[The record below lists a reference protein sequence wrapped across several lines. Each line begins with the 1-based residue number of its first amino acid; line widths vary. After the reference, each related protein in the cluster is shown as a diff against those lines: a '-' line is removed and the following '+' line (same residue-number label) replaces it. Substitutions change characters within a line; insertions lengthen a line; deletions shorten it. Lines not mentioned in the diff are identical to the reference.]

1 MQSNQSSFRVEALL
15 NAAEGGSLPHLRR
28 LANEWPID
36 VSSSQRALTIVLKV
50 FKDNSGHLL
59 RMRAG
64 IFNATIHRSVT
75 ELVLAALLGTNG
87 IFQFLQN
94 GLTSGMDESQ
104 LAPLIAIFQ
113 QYLPHFYAWLRFL
126 VANPQLGFPSG
137 PTNGAQAATGLA
149 ILMRFGVHRTE
160 DPEILTS
167 IVDFSLFIWM
177 AMRKVQLEGKY
188 THEEYQKYFATRYS
202 PLSLCFDHATTRKTL
217 NEKLNAAPTKSL
229 EGLCEHFVQQLTESL
244 TPMDSPRLYI
254 TPFRS
259 YVTHVVVISRV
270 NPRFFQVVLK
280 SGFPALALKL
290 ALEARRANKLNI
302 AEIGHVLFN
311 STNFLIKG
319 WRRLVVQIID
329 AGLLDIV
336 IGDLI
341 SPPKED
347 GKVFDGWKFEEKMDP
362 LKALLFA
369 SYDRRIAKAL
379 NAAIESVP
387 AQILQI
393 IALNTT
399 ARQIWV
405 AFVRDFEPYKSALK
419 HIPALPIPFCNSL
432 KHCDDSMTE
441 SDHGRDAPKKCAKC
455 QTTIYCSTKCQ
466 QEDWETLHRHDC
478 TQSRVSRIGQ
488 QINGSW
494 ISHRTSMFNILVL
507 EYLINSH
514 LGPGAY
520 GDDWVKRRVWAFDR
534 TAYPMSVHSLTVE
547 NPASYE
553 HSMSV
558 LFNDARSQAM
568 LRQVAEDE
576 STILAVC
583 VSALARCGVAT
594 FAIFRVKKSPMSVG
608 IDRPKL
614 NFQLQ
619 SGFRK
624 VLDALGESLII

>member
-1 MQSNQSSFRVEALL
+1 MQSKQSSFRVEALL
-15 NAAEGGSLPHLRR
+15 NAAEGGSIPHLRR
-28 LANEWPID
+28 LGTEWPTDI
-36 VSSSQRALTIVLKV
+36 SSGQRA

-94 GLTSGMDESQ
+94 GHNSGMDESQ

-113 QYLPHFYAWLRFL
+113 QYLPHFYAWLRYL
-126 VANPQLGFPSG
+126 IVNPQLGFPSG
-137 PTNGAQAATGLA
+137 PTNGAEAASGLA
-149 ILMRFGVHRTE
+149 VLMRCGVHRTE

-188 THEEYQKYFATRYS
+188 THEEYQKYFAPRYS
-202 PLSLCFDHATTRKTL
+202 PLSLCFDHAATRKTL

-259 YVTHVVVISRV
+259 YVTHVVVISR
-270 NPRFFQVVLK
+270 LC
-280 SGFPALALKL
+280 SSLASPLLRSKL
-290 ALEARRANKLNI
+290 ALEARRAHKLNI

-341 SPPKED
+341 SPPKEG
-347 GKVFDGWKFEEKMDP
+347 GKVFDGWKFEEKLNP

-379 NAAIESVP
+379 NAAIESLP

-393 IALNTT
+393 IASNTT
-399 ARQIWV
+399 ASEIWV
-405 AFVRDFEPYKSALK
+405 AFVRDFEPYKAALK
-419 HIPALPIPFCNSL
+419 HIPARTIPLCNSL
-432 KHCDDSMTE
+432 KHCNDSMTE
-441 SDHGRDAPKKCAKC
+441 SDQGRDAPKKCAKC
-455 QTTIYCSTKCQ
+455 QTAIYCSTKCQ
-466 QEDWETLHRHDC
+466 QEDWESLHRHSLYPKSC
-478 TQSRVSRIGQ
+478 Q
-488 QINGSW
+488 QLNGSW
-494 ISHRTSMFNILVL
+494 ISHRTSMFNILAL
-507 EYLINSH
+507 EYVINNQV
-514 LGPGAY
+514 GPGRY
-520 GDDWVKRRVWAFDR
+520 GNDWVKRRVWAFDR
-534 TAYPMSVHSLTVE
+534 TAHPMSVHCLTRSL
-547 NPASYE
+547 
-553 HSMSV
+553 SV
-558 LFNDARSQAM
+558 LFNDARSHAM

-594 FAIFRVKKSPMSVG
+594 FAIFRVKESPMSVG

-614 NFQLQ
+614 NCQLQ

-624 VLDALGESLII
+624 VLDALGTSLII